1 MIMGNVVSIAVGNAK
16 SGAASLGPSRS
27 QSGAIIETLRKIFP
41 EHARKVLAVTLGI
54 SFGAAK
60 KKIEGDR
67 EISLDEF
74 AVLLRTP
81 KGFQYLTAVM
91 SDSTVQ
97 WWRLLAP
104 MMEVAEVQAMQ
115 NNARRKLRKAV
126 QGALDADADITAA
139 IARAEALTVQDEE
152 FHRQGADAIRAMAG
166 LPNRAVAAPARK
178 GQSR

>member
-1 MIMGNVVSIAVGNAK
+1 MGNVLSIAAANAK
-16 SGAASLGPSRS
+16 SGVSVLGPSKS
-27 QSGAIIETLRKIFP
+27 QSGAVIAALRKIFP

-67 EISLDEF
+67 DISLDEF

-115 NNARRKLRKAV
+115 NRARRKLRNAV
-126 QGALDADADITAA
+126 KGAMDADADITAA
-139 IARAEALTVQDEE
+139 IARADALLVQDED
-152 FHRQGADAIRAMAG
+152 FHRHQADAVLAMARVSH
-166 LPNRAVAAPARK
+166 RAGAAPRK
-178 GQSR
+178 GGRR

>member
-1 MIMGNVVSIAVGNAK
+1 MGTSSVIAFERANSRV
-16 SGAASLGPSRS
+16 ASSGPSKS
-27 QSGAIIETLRKIFP
+27 QSGAVIDTLRKIFP

-67 EISLDEF
+67 ELSLDEF
-74 AVLLRTP
+74 ATLLRTP

-115 NNARRKLRKAV
+115 NRARRKLRNAV
-126 QGALDADADITAA
+126 QGAMNADADITAA
-139 IARAEALTVQDEE
+139 CARADALLVQDED
-152 FHRQGADAIRAMAG
+152 FHRHQADAVFAMARVS
-166 LPNRAVAAPARK
+166 NRAGAAPARK
-178 GQSR
+178 GRRA

>member
-1 MIMGNVVSIAVGNAK
+1 MSNVVSIAAANAK
-16 SGAASLGPSRS
+16 SGVASLGPSRS
-27 QSGAIIETLRKIFP
+27 QSGAVIETLRKIFP

-60 KKIEGDR
+60 KKIEGER
-67 EISLDEF
+67 ELSLDEF

-115 NNARRKLRKAV
+115 NKARRKLRNAV
-126 QGALDADADITAA
+126 QGAMNADADITAA
-139 IARAEALTVQDEE
+139 CARADALLAQDED
-152 FHRQGADAIRAMAG
+152 FHRHQADAVFAMARVSD
-166 LPNRAVAAPARK
+166 RAGAPAAKAKR
-178 GQSR
+178 R

>member
-1 MIMGNVVSIAVGNAK
+1 MGNVVAIAGANAK
-16 SGAASLGPSRS
+16 RGVAISGPSKS
-27 QSGAIIETLRKIFP
+27 QSGAVIETLRKIFP

-115 NNARRKLRKAV
+115 HRARRKLRNAV
-126 QGALDADADITAA
+126 QGAMNADADITAA
-139 IARAEALTVQDEE
+139 IARADALLVQDED
-152 FHRQGADAIRAMAG
+152 FHRDQSAAVLEWLAYKIAPELRPPANPPAD
-166 LPNRAVAAPARK
+166 K
-178 GQSR
+178 S

>member
-1 MIMGNVVSIAVGNAK
+1 MSTVLTMEGRTANPRVAVT
-16 SGAASLGPSRS
+16 GPSKS
-27 QSGAIIETLRKIFP
+27 QSGAVIEALRKIFT

-67 EISLDEF
+67 ELSLDEF
-74 AVLLRTP
+74 VTLLHTP

-91 SDSTVQ
+91 ADSQVQ

-115 NNARRKLRKAV
+115 NRARRKLRKAV
-126 QGALDADADITAA
+126 QGAFDADADITAA
-139 IARAEALTVQDEE
+139 ITRADALLVQDED
-152 FHRQGADAIRAMAG
+152 FHRQGADALRSMGRI
-166 LPNRAVAAPARK
+166 PHRAVAATKTKR
-178 GQSR
+178 